1 VDRDEGEELMSWRD
15 TAVVPEGAEPIE
27 GAADA
32 IADILPDGERILLA
46 CRTSRF
52 AVDMW
57 QASIVTV
64 ILTNRTLMVV
74 KDRLFG
80 RPKPSKVI
88 PLQEI
93 TSCGC
98 GPLLG
103 VGPTWQVTFT
113 GKHRAAGSIYFPGP
127 VQAEQVEKELRSA
140 VSNLLAET
148 RDPDLAQLNR
158 ELAAAKA
165 QPEGDLGENLT
176 PTQVIEESR
185 RMRQQLASGDLRAAW
200 DRRVQLGYGVPTDEV
215 PQADRF
221 WLNAAPAVAAL
232 RLGLKDHPMVAM
244 CCGVAEGDH
253 DRNDAE
259 QRATV
264 QEFKRLFF
272 G

>member
-1 VDRDEGEELMSWRD
+1 MSWRD
-15 TAVVPEGAEPIE
+15 TAVVPDGAQPIE
-27 GAADA
+27 GVVDALADTFSA
-32 IADILPDGERILLA
+32 GERVVLA
-46 CRTSRF
+46 CLTSRF
-52 AVDMW
+52 EMDLWVARI
-57 QASIVTV
+57 ATV
-64 ILTNRTLMVV
+64 ILTNRALVVV

-80 RPKPSKVI
+80 RPKPGRVI

-93 TSCGC
+93 TSCGV

-103 VGPTWQVTFT
+103 VGPTWEVTFT
-113 GKHRAAGSIYFPGP
+113 GKRGARAAMYFDGP
-127 VQAEQVEKELRSA
+127 LQAEQVERELRTA
-140 VSNLLAET
+140 VSNVLAEA

-158 ELAAAKA
+158 ELAAARA
-165 QPEGDLGENLT
+165 QPEGDLGAMLS
-176 PTQVIEESR
+176 PAQVIEESR
-185 RMRQQLASGDLRAAW
+185 RMRQQVASGHLRTAW
-200 DRRVQLGYGVPTDEV
+200 DRRVQLGYGVPFDGV

-244 CCGVAEGDH
+244 CCGVAEGDE

-259 QRATV
+259 QHAAV